1 MTREIS
7 PRSVTLTR
15 ESEGVYVATN
25 ADGAQLRFGRGEG
38 LLGPV
43 ELMLAAIAG
52 CSSIDVDA
60 MTTRRA
66 APERFEVT
74 ASADKV
80 AEDGANIL
88 ENIRVLFDLAFP
100 EGPEGDAAR
109 KRVGAALRASHERH
123 CTVSRT
129 VEAGV
134 PVALLDAAE
143 GAARG

>member
-1 MTREIS
+1 MTRTAT

-15 ESEGVYVATN
+15 ESEGVYVATGQ
-25 ADGAQLRFGRGEG
+25 DGAQLRFGRGEG
-38 LLGPV
+38 LLSPV

-66 APERFEVT
+66 EPERFEVT

-80 AEDGANIL
+80 TEDGANIL
-88 ENIRVLFDLAFP
+88 EDIRVLFDLAFP
-100 EGPEGDAAR
+100 EGEAGDAAR
-109 KRVGAALRASHERH
+109 KRIGAALRASHEKH

-134 PVALLDAAE
+134 PVALVEAE
-143 GAARG
+143 PRATA

>member
-1 MTREIS
+1 MTRTAT
-7 PRSVTLTR
+7 PRTVTLTR

-60 MTTRRA
+60 MTTRRSE
-66 APERFEVT
+66 PDRFEVT

-80 AEDGANIL
+80 TDDGANIL

-100 EGPEGDAAR
+100 EGEAGDAAR
-109 KRVGAALRASHERH
+109 KRIGAALRASHEKH

-134 PVALLDAAE
+134 PVALVEAE
-143 GAARG
+143 PRATA